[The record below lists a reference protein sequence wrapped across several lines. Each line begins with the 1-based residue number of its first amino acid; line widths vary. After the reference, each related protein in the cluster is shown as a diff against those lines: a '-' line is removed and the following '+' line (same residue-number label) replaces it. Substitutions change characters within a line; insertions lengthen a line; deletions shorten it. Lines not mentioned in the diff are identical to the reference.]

1 MKNKRALTLWHSA
14 LRSFD
19 AERIDEMRAELEIPE
34 GGFFNIKKYTDWP
47 GFKNIDSLNKLYTYR
62 DEIASMS
69 DSIPVGFSGAIEEYI
84 VNGEV
89 AEKTLEECDSTGC
102 QLRLV
107 GSDEATDDF
116 PLGIYVQLGPHS
128 SSADASKFI
137 KSNYSFIENIRGLM
151 FPNRGSRP
159 KAEDYYKNTIIFWL
173 GTMPHE
179 ELNHFASQVIKI
191 ENPSISS
198 RDNLISKIMGK
209 LGTNVSDDN
218 VRRIISRE
226 RGKLTL

>member
-1 MKNKRALTLWHSA
+1 MKNKKALTLWHSA

-19 AERIDEMRAELEIPE
+19 AERIDEMRAKLEIPE
-34 GGFFNIKKYTDWP
+34 GGFLNIKNYKDWP
-47 GFKNIDSLNKLYTYR
+47 GFTNIDSLNKLHKYR
-62 DEIASMS
+62 NEIASMS
-69 DSIPVGFSGAIEEYI
+69 HSIPVGFSKAIEEYI
-84 VNGEV
+84 INGEV
-89 AEKTLEECDSTGC
+89 TEQTLEECNSTGC
-102 QLRLV
+102 QLKFV

-159 KAEDYYKNTIIFWL
+159 KAEDYYKNTTIFWL